1 MDIYGDIK
9 RALYFDGPSEELH
22 SFIAHTFELR
32 NPNPTYMFILP
43 NEKHKHLIMKRT
55 DFKRPI
61 FPNIT
66 ELNIRLNRLSAKRFL
81 NQEGSDIDPLISGK
95 PSSTF
100 YNNDENT
107 ILENIQ
113 TERTFID
120 YMQRLNE
127 KAENLLEYIR
137 KRQNP
142 QFKNSNISRIP
153 LMLRNADLEWQK
165 VGLDGW
171 RGEIIPYRDLSD
183 AAISEKYDFNL

>member
-1 MDIYGDIK
+1 
-9 RALYFDGPSEELH
+9 
-22 SFIAHTFELR
+22 
-32 NPNPTYMFILP
+32 
-43 NEKHKHLIMKRT
+43 MKRT

-142 QFKNSNISRIP
+142 QYKNSNISRIP